1 MSTEE
6 TEKATDSGTDDEE
19 EWLYGDDDEEQ
30 KDSCG
35 PVLNVTVT
43 TRHDTD
49 VLSLAEGQVN
59 DGNDVANQH
68 KSEEESDS
76 DSDDDDVC
84 VTIGDIKPG
93 GSENTAFGTPAVN
106 FNTKTSGWTLGSG
119 GKSKGVDMN
128 AEGSVNGTPLL
139 EVDVESFDEKPWKKP
154 GADLSD
160 YFNYGFNEETW
171 KIYCDKQRRLRMSLE
186 VMSLGSS
193 KTLGRSSHH
202 SDHSK
207 SDSFYIS
214 ASSSSRKSSN
224 SINVIGGQSGAISR
238 LEGRRRHNADG
249 NVIQVISKPSSDG
262 ESTPTKMPFFPP
274 NIPPPPLPPPP
285 SHCSTPSL
293 IPPPRLPISVPPPGF
308 PPPPGAPPPSLI
320 TSLDRLLRYRS
331 RRSSGRHSREE
342 RSDRDR
348 ERSHSPISRSSYSS
362 RSGGGYDARS
372 APPFPFPA
380 GVYPPMLGGMASWP
394 GLIDSGKAWEYYSR
408 RDSARERDRER
419 EKTRERGHER
429 ERERERDRE
438 RERERDRDRERERER
453 ERSHSSPSHQ
463 SDEERQ
469 RQRDHSERGHDRH
482 RERSSREK
490 EERHRERRHRDKDE
504 GRHKSSRSSSRRKR
518 HSSEEGQ
525 VHRRSRHKRQKRSS
539 RETNEEPPRT
549 NQESQSEAAE

>member
-6 TEKATDSGTDDEE
+6 TEKAATDSGTDDEE

-30 KDSCG
+30 KDS
-35 PVLNVTVT
+35 
-43 TRHDTD
+43 
-49 VLSLAEGQVN
+49 SLAEGQVK
-59 DGNDVANQH
+59 DGNDVANQ
-68 KSEEESDS
+68 SEEESDS
-76 DSDDDDVC
+76 DDDDDVC

-93 GSENTAFGTPAVN
+93 GGENSQSDRAFGTPAVN
-106 FNTKTSGWTLGSG
+106 FSTKSSGWTLGSG

-171 KIYCDKQRRLRMSLE
+171 RIYCDKQRRLRMSLE

-193 KTLGRSSHH
+193 KNLGRSSHH
-202 SDHSK
+202 SDHSLSK
-207 SDSFYIS
+207 SDNFYIS

-238 LEGRRRHNADG
+238 VEGRRRHNADG
-249 NVIQVISKPSSDG
+249 NVIQVISEPSSDG

-274 NIPPPPLPPPP
+274 NIPPPPLPPPH

-293 IPPPRLPISVPPPGF
+293 IPLPRLPISVPPPGF

-320 TSLDRLLRYRS
+320 TSLD
-331 RRSSGRHSREE
+331 
-342 RSDRDR
+342 
-348 ERSHSPISRSSYSS
+348 S

-394 GLIDSGKAWEYYSR
+394 GLIDSAKAWEYYSR

-438 RERERDRDRERERER
+438 RERERDRDKERERERER
-453 ERSHSSPSHQ
+453 ERSLSSPSHQ

-469 RQRDHSERGHDRH
+469 RQREHSERGHDRH
-482 RERSSREK
+482 RERSSRER

-504 GRHKSSRSSSRRKR
+504 GRHKSSRSSSSRRKR

-539 RETNEEPPRT
+539 RESREANETEEPPRQD
-549 NQESQSEAAE
+549 QENPSEVAE